1 MPWRDSAAAGVE
13 EEANLPPGQTLL
25 RQAVEPTAAAIR
37 EFVEKANAGGA
48 GRRHSAV
55 KWLELASPEEVAY
68 LTART
73 VLNYS
78 AFQATLQAAALNAAQ
93 AIIDHVDMVTFAG
106 KHPTRYY
113 GLVKKSRFSRGTAR
127 RVEIVRKMLETDESR
142 TAISRKE
149 KLHLGMAAIELL
161 IDATGLF
168 TLEQRG
174 RMGTYTVRPTEAL
187 RKWLTEQHARSAL
200 MQPMS
205 LPMVVRPRRWRSLK
219 TGGYLRPTYRRG
231 LVRAGTGM
239 GGALSALAEA
249 DLSLVYEAVNHIQ
262 ETPWRINRR
271 VLDVM
276 REVWDGGGNLGGL
289 PPRDDYPL
297 PPKPDDMDADEE
309 AKKAWKRA
317 ATEVYD
323 ANAKLFQERLEV
335 NQRLWVAEK
344 FADEAAIW
352 FPHALDFRGRAY
364 PIPATGPHPQAE
376 DAGKAL
382 LEFAHG
388 LPLGKAGAHWL
399 AVHIANLFGVDKV
412 SFHDRVKWTY
422 DHAAQIIDSAVDP
435 LDGGRFWATADSPWM
450 ALAAIFD
457 FAGYLQQGETY
468 VSHLPI
474 PLDGSNSGLQHFSAL
489 LRDPAGAAAVNLVPS
504 SAGVDG
510 PSDVYAEVA
519 RIAQARVDRDSD
531 PRAALWRGGLV
542 TRKVAKRPTMT
553 YVYSATRYGVQDMIL
568 QTLKELDAEG
578 EPYLGGADNY
588 EAANYLSYIMFEA
601 IAEVVSAATRAME
614 WLRSVA
620 RVASNAGA
628 SLTWTA
634 PDGFVI
640 NQAYRLPSGTRV
652 EVHWRGAK
660 LSLTLMGDSPDLS
673 ARSQANGI
681 APNFIH
687 SLDAAH
693 LRALARA
700 AKREGIDYLAVVH
713 DSFATHAAR
722 TDDLARLLRETFVEQ
737 YEPDLLARFRD
748 EIAATLPPAW
758 VDALPPPPTAG
769 ELDLE
774 DVRYAP
780 YLFA

>member
-1 MPWRDSAAAGVE
+1 MPWRDGSAAGVE

-55 KWLELASPEEVAY
+55 KWLELTSPEEVAY

-78 AFQATLQAAALNAAQ
+78 AFQATLQAAALNTAQ

-187 RKWLTEQHARSAL
+187 RKWLTEQHSRSAL
-200 MQPMS
+200 MQPMF

-219 TGGYLRPTYRRG
+219 VGGYLRPRIGRRNAFI
-231 LVRAGTGM
+231 R
-239 GGALSALAEA
+239 SASASGEAAVSEA
-249 DLSLVYEAVNHIQ
+249 DLSLVYDAVNHIQ

-276 REVWDGGGNLGGL
+276 RAAWDGGGNLGGL

-297 PPKPDDMDADEE
+297 PPKPADIETNEE
-309 AKKAWKRA
+309 AKRAWKRS
-317 ATEVYD
+317 ATDVHD
-323 ANAKLFQERLEV
+323 ANAKLFQDRLEV
-335 NQRLWVAEK
+335 HQRLWVAEK
-344 FADEAAIW
+344 FADDSAIW

-364 PIPATGPHPQAE
+364 PIPATGLHPQAE
-376 DAGKAL
+376 DGGKAL

-412 SFHDRVKWTY
+412 SFADRVQWTY

-457 FAGYLQQGETY
+457 FAGYLQQGESY
-468 VSHLPI
+468 VSHLPV

-489 LRDPAGAAAVNLVPS
+489 LRDPDGAAAVNLVP
-504 SAGVDG
+504 A
-510 PSDVYAEVA
+510 PAPNDVYAEVA
-519 RIAQARVDRDSD
+519 ARASRVVAESSD
-531 PRAALWRGGLV
+531 PRAHVWLEKV
-542 TRKVAKRPTMT
+542 TRKIAKRPTMT

-578 EPYLGGADNY
+578 EPYLGGTDNY
-588 EAANYLSYIMFEA
+588 EAANYLSYIMFDA
-601 IAEVVSAATRAME
+601 IADVVSAATRAMD
-614 WLRSVA
+614 WLRSVS
-620 RVASNAGA
+620 RVASNAGVP
-628 SLTWTA
+628 LTWTA

-640 NQAYRLPSGTRV
+640 HQAYRLPAGQRV

-660 LSLTLMGDSPDLS
+660 LSLTLMGDSADLS
-673 ARSQANGI
+673 TRSQANGI
-681 APNFIH
+681 APNYIH

-700 AKREGIDYLAVVH
+700 AKREGVDYLAVVH

-737 YEPDLLARFRD
+737 YKPDLLARFRD
-748 EIAATLPPAW
+748 EIAAKLPPVWA
-758 VDALPPPPTAG
+758 DALPSPPTAG
-769 ELDLE
+769 DLDLE

>member
-1 MPWRDSAAAGVE
+1 MPWRDGSAAGVE

-55 KWLELASPEEVAY
+55 KWLELTSPEEVAY

-78 AFQATLQAAALNAAQ
+78 AFQATLQAAALNTAQ

-187 RKWLTEQHARSAL
+187 RKWLTEQHSRSAL
-200 MQPMS
+200 MQPMF

-219 TGGYLRPTYRRG
+219 VGGYLRPRIGRRNAFI
-231 LVRAGTGM
+231 R
-239 GGALSALAEA
+239 SASASGEAAVSEA
-249 DLSLVYEAVNHIQ
+249 DLSLVYDAVNHIQ

-276 REVWDGGGNLGGL
+276 RAAWDGGGNLGGL

-297 PPKPDDMDADEE
+297 PPKPADIETNEE
-309 AKKAWKRA
+309 AKRAWKRS
-317 ATEVYD
+317 ATDVHD
-323 ANAKLFQERLEV
+323 ANAKLFQDRLEV
-335 NQRLWVAEK
+335 HQRLWVAEK
-344 FADEAAIW
+344 FADDSAIW

-364 PIPATGPHPQAE
+364 PIPATGLHPQAE
-376 DAGKAL
+376 DGGKAL

-412 SFHDRVKWTY
+412 SFADRVQWTY

-457 FAGYLQQGETY
+457 FAGYLQQGESY
-468 VSHLPI
+468 VSHLPV

-489 LRDPAGAAAVNLVPS
+489 LRDPDGAAAVNLVP
-504 SAGVDG
+504 A
-510 PSDVYAEVA
+510 PAPNDVYAEVA
-519 RIAQARVDRDSD
+519 ARASRVVAESSD
-531 PRAALWRGGLV
+531 PRAHVWLEKV
-542 TRKVAKRPTMT
+542 TRKIAKRPTMT

-588 EAANYLSYIMFEA
+588 EAANYLSYIMFDA
-601 IAEVVSAATRAME
+601 IADVVSAATRAMD
-614 WLRSVA
+614 WLRSVS
-620 RVASNAGA
+620 RVASNAGVP
-628 SLTWTA
+628 LTWTA

-640 NQAYRLPSGTRV
+640 HQAYRLPAGQRV

-660 LSLTLMGDSPDLS
+660 LSLTLMGDSADLS
-673 ARSQANGI
+673 TRSQANGI
-681 APNFIH
+681 APNYIH

-700 AKREGIDYLAVVH
+700 AKREGVDYLAVVH

-737 YEPDLLARFRD
+737 YKPDLLARFRD
-748 EIAATLPPAW
+748 EIAAKLPPVWA
-758 VDALPPPPTAG
+758 DALPSPPTAG
-769 ELDLE
+769 DLDLE